1 MGNLFRI
8 ITKEIMVLFIAAL
21 PLIELRGAIPIGVS
35 MGLSPIHAAIL
46 GVIGS
51 LIPLPFLLFFLKPV
65 FIWLRK
71 TKLFKGFVD
80 RTVKRT
86 LKKSG
91 NIEKYRIIGL
101 ILFVGIPLPGTGVWT
116 GSLAAILFNIRIKH
130 AFAAIVVG
138 NILAGIIMFTFSY
151 IVVSV

>member
-1 MGNLFRI
+1 MENLFEI

-46 GVIGS
+46 GIIGS
-51 LIPLPFLLFFLKPV
+51 LIPVPFLLFFLKPV
-65 FIWLRK
+65 FIWLRQ
-71 TKLFKGFVD
+71 TKLFRGFVD
-80 RTVKRT
+80 RTVERT
-86 LKKSG
+86 LKKSE
-91 NIEKYRIIGL
+91 NIRKYRIIGL

-130 AFAAIVVG
+130 ALPAIALG
-138 NILAGIIMFTFSY
+138 NLLAGIIMFTFSH
-151 IVVSV
+151 IAVNI